1 MHESRSSAD
10 PPQASA
16 AADSGDV
23 CSSLLS
29 RVAAG
34 DVAAFEDLYRS
45 QGAILLAVAMRV
57 LHNRSLAEEVLQEVF
72 ADVWSDSSSYDS
84 GRGSGRAWL
93 TTMCRRRAIDRVR
106 SVQAQQDRDYTEGVH
121 VAHSEVPD
129 ASSTALDHVES
140 ARAATALRELPEDQ
154 ARAIAL
160 AYYQELSHREV
171 AERLGV
177 PLGTVK
183 TRIRDGM
190 RRLRA
195 DLGVADG
202 R

>member
-1 MHESRSSAD
+1 MHEPRSPAD
-10 PPQASA
+10 PP
-16 AADSGDV
+16 
-23 CSSLLS
+23 
-29 RVAAG
+29 RVADATGGGDACGKLLRRIASG
-34 DVAAFEDLYRS
+34 DVAAFEALYAD
-45 QGAILLAVAMRV
+45 QGSILLAVALRV

-72 ADVWSDSSSYDS
+72 TAVWADCS
-84 GRGSGRAWL
+84 GFDPDRGTGRAWL
-93 TTMCRRRAIDRVR
+93 TTLCRRRAIDRVR
-106 SVQAQQDRDYTEGVH
+106 AVQAQQDRDYTEGVH

-129 ASSTALDHVES
+129 ASSAALDHVES

>member
-10 PPQASA
+10 PP
-16 AADSGDV
+16 
-23 CSSLLS
+23 
-29 RVAAG
+29 RVADATGGGDACGKLLRRIASG
-34 DVAAFEDLYRS
+34 DVAAFEALYAD
-45 QGAILLAVAMRV
+45 QGSILLAVALRV

-72 ADVWSDSSSYDS
+72 AAVWSDCS
-84 GRGSGRAWL
+84 GFDPDRGTGRAWL

-106 SVQAQQDRDYTEGVH
+106 AVQAQQDRDYTEGVR
-121 VAHSEVPD
+121 AGHSEVPD
-129 ASSTALDHVES
+129 ASSTALDRVES
-140 ARAATALRELPEDQ
+140 ARAATALRGLPEDQ

-160 AYYQELSHREV
+160 AYYQELSHREI
-171 AERLGV
+171 AARLEV